1 MQYSTAK
8 FQATA
13 IIQTPQ
19 KNKET
24 SPDHVFEEQISKQ
37 ILQEK
42 IAQSI
47 KCIKYNEL
55 EVAKFWRS
63 FWVILV

>member
-8 FQATA
+8 FQAPAT
-13 IIQTPQ
+13 IQTPQ
-19 KNKET
+19 KNKEA

-37 ILQEK
+37 IIQEE

-47 KCIKYNEL
+47 KCIKYNES